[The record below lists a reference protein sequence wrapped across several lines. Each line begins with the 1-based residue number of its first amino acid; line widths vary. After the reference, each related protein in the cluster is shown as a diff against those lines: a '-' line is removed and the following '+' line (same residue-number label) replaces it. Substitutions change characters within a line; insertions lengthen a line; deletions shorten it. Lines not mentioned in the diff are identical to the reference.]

1 VRILHTSDWHLG
13 RTLEGRDRF
22 PEQVQFVDQLCD
34 IAASEGVHLVLVAG
48 DVFDT
53 SNPPARAEELYF
65 DALERLSDGGKR
77 AVVVIAGNH
86 DSPDRIRAA
95 NPLAVRHGIS
105 LVGCPGDDLGLGGPP
120 NGAGRIRTGPGWME
134 IACPGWDESAFIV
147 TLAYPSEARLNEV
160 LAMSLEDKKM
170 QLAYSERVARLVGNA
185 LESAGDARVRLVV
198 GHLFT
203 NGGRECDSER
213 QIQLGGAFGVLPQTF
228 ATGAD
233 YVALGHL
240 HRPQEITTS
249 GSPCRYSGSPLSY
262 SFSEADQ
269 QKEVVLVEIADGSC
283 AARDG
288 RAEVL
293 HRPGGGPRDSSEVAP
308 RRVTV
313 KPIKLTCGKALKR
326 WTPRDYEEA
335 LQWCRDPRNKDF
347 WVDLEIPRDTP
358 LTDSE
363 RSVLKESHEGL
374 IHIRWRGTGEMQ
386 VSDEIRVSELP
397 LLDRFKLFC
406 RRNGGEASQELI
418 DLFLE
423 LVNEDGK
430 EESTDEAPQT

>member
-1 VRILHTSDWHLG
+1 MRILHTSDWHLG

-34 IAASEGVHLVLVAG
+34 VADSEGVHLVLVAG

-105 LVGCPGDDLGLGGPP
+105 LVGCPGDDLGPGGPP
-120 NGAGRIRTGPGWME
+120 NGARRIRSGPGWME
-134 IACPGWDESAFIV
+134 IACPDWDESAFIV
-147 TLAYPSEARLNEV
+147 TLAYPSESRLNEV
-160 LAMSLEDKKM
+160 LAASLEEKKM
-170 QLAYSERVARLVGNA
+170 QLAYSDRVARLVQNGLA
-185 LESAGDARVRLVV
+185 SSGEARIRLVV

-213 QIQLGGAFGVLPQTF
+213 QIQLGGAFGVVPQAL

-240 HRPQEITTS
+240 HRPQEIGTS
-249 GSPCRYSGSPLSY
+249 GAPCRYSGSPLSY

-269 QKEVVLVEIADGSC
+269 QKEVVLVEIADELGGT
-283 AARDG
+283 ADG
-288 RAEVL
+288 QR
-293 HRPGGGPRDSSEVAP
+293 HRNEVAP
-308 RRVTV
+308 RRATV
-313 KPIKLTCGKALKR
+313 KSIKLTCGKALKR
-326 WTPRDYEEA
+326 WAPRSYEEA
-335 LQWCRDPRNKDF
+335 LEWCRDPRNKDF
-347 WVDLEIPRDTP
+347 WVDLEIPRDQP

-363 RSVLKESHEGL
+363 RSTLKESHGGL
-374 IHIRWRGTGEMQ
+374 IHIRWRDTGQAQ
-386 VSDEIRVSELP
+386 VTDELRVSELP

-406 RRNGGEASQELI
+406 QRVGGEASQELI

-430 EESTDEAPQT
+430 EESPNEAPQA